1 MPQKLWSNK
10 YVLFEVRK
18 KKKNWVIYATSVT
31 GEGMAPRAIWDVV
44 TKEGIMDKW

>member
-18 KKKNWVIYATSVT
+18 KNWVIYATSVT
-31 GEGMAPRAIWDVV
+31 GEGMASRAIWDVV

>member
-18 KKKNWVIYATSVT
+18 KKKWVIYATSAI
-31 GEGMAPRAIWDVV
+31 GEGMAPKVIWDVV